1 MSVVRDTYDDE
12 IDLFELFEILW
23 GGKWLIIGVSL
34 LMGLIGFGYTQINAE
49 TQYETSVPYVVGV
62 YPVASQQACGENVGC
77 MENEVTKK
85 LTVLLDSDWEVGGML
100 RRTTP
105 QRPDVASYQADLKRA
120 NERITQEAY
129 ADATTELAWIE
140 NELNDDLLATEIVAT
155 NVLNAKRVIAFI
167 DGGGA
172 VITFGDISV
181 EEKKSETLKVGLL
194 FVVLGGILGIFSVF
208 IHNAIRLRNDNMAD
222 S

>member
-12 IDLFELFEILW
+12 IDLFEFFEILW

-34 LMGLIGFGYTQINAE
+34 LMGLIGFGYTKFSGEN
-49 TQYETSVPYVVGV
+49 QYEVSVPYVVGI
-62 YPVASQQACGENVGC
+62 YSVASQQACGENVGC

-85 LTVLLDSDWEVGGML
+85 LSVFLDSDWVPTNNGML

-105 QRPDVASYQADLKRA
+105 QRPDVASYQADLERA
-120 NERITQEAY
+120 NDRITQEAY

-140 NELNDDLLATEIVAT
+140 NELNDDLLGTEIVAT

-172 VITFGDISV
+172 VLTFGDISI
-181 EEKKSETLKVGLL
+181 EEINALKVVIL
-194 FVVLGGILGIFSVF
+194 FIVLGGIIGVFSVF
-208 IHNAIRLRNDNMAD
+208 FYNAIRVRNDNMAN